1 MKSTMNSTQQLTSQ
15 LEATRGNTV
24 WQSSSLFLTLADQ
37 VFEIQTNSAI
47 LLTELKRYF
56 KNVVTHT
63 QDPDCRI
70 QAIESDEFNLVGKD
84 WANWPR
90 PLSKSGR
97 KDAILE
103 SPLGR
108 FVYKVKTGM
117 LLWQHSDVPLCIG
130 PVEAH
135 PNQVINFILTQSL
148 NHHLRQGW
156 LLGHCAALEIQGKGL
171 AIAGLSGGGKST
183 LMLHLMEMGEH
194 FISNDRLVFE
204 TQNSQVVMRGIP
216 KHPRINPG
224 TIVHNP
230 RLHGLISEQQKQ
242 DYLAMPQEALRQ
254 LEHKFDAD
262 VNEIYGS
269 NCYKPEAQLSALVV
283 LNWQGN
289 SEQATALR
297 QTTLKDS
304 PELLAAIIKS
314 PGPFY
319 ADADGRFLSFE
330 QALEEKLETAPYF
343 QKLGDIP
350 CWELTGKID
359 FHEASQLV
367 LKQLEK
373 V

>member
-1 MKSTMNSTQQLTSQ
+1 MNSTQQLTSQ
-15 LEATRGNTV
+15 LEATRSNSG
-24 WQSSSLFLTLADQ
+24 WQTPSLFLTLADQ

-47 LLTELKRYF
+47 LLIELQRYF
-56 KNVVTHT
+56 KNVVTT
-63 QDPDCRI
+63 SQTPDCRL
-70 QAIESDEFNLVGKD
+70 QAIESDEFDLVGQD
-84 WANWPR
+84 WVDWPR
-90 PLSKSGR
+90 PLNKAGR
-97 KDAILE
+97 KDALLE

-108 FVYKVKTGM
+108 LVYKVKTGM
-117 LLWQHSDVPLCIG
+117 LLWQHQETPLCIG

-148 NHHLRQGW
+148 NQHLRQGW

-194 FISNDRLVFE
+194 FISNDRLVFQN
-204 TQNSQVVMRGIP
+204 QNSQVVMRGIP

-230 RLHGLISEQQKQ
+230 RLHGLISAQQKQ
-242 DYLAMPQEALRQ
+242 DYLAMPQETLRQ
-254 LEHKFDAD
+254 IEHKFDAD

-269 NCYKPEAQLSALVV
+269 NCYKSETQLSALIV

-289 SEQATALR
+289 SDKTTSLR
-297 QTTLKDS
+297 QTTLKES

-319 ADADGRFLSFE
+319 ADASGKFLALE
-330 QALEEKLETAPYF
+330 GALEENLATAPYF

-359 FHEASQLV
+359 FHQASQLV
-367 LKQLEK
+367 LKQLDK
-373 V
+373 A